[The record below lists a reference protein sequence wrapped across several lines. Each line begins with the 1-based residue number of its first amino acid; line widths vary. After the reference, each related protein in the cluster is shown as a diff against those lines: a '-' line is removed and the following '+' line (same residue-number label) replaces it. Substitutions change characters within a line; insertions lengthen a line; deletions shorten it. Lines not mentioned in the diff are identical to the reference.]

1 MNCSLFLHKDNYY
14 ISGECLAFSNTILLC
29 VQVVRECDH
38 TQVALLIL
46 QCYDELGL
54 KIETFL
60 LEFEPSIIDV
70 EKYPLWSFHQQH
82 PNQ

>member
-1 MNCSLFLHKDNYY
+1 MNCSLFLHKDNFY

-54 KIETFL
+54 KIETLL

-70 EKYPLWSFHQQH
+70 EKYPL
-82 PNQ
+82 